1 MNIPHFLL
9 CPSTGWG
16 KNYHSW
22 LCSFQDIHLTS
33 LTGHI
38 RPFCAL
44 AMRLVREQETII
56 VTLLVAPHQL
66 DKTRTEVSRHF
77 LDEPSGGSKAL
88 ERIR

>member
-1 MNIPHFLL
+1 
-9 CPSTGWG
+9 
-16 KNYHSW
+16 
-22 LCSFQDIHLTS
+22 
-33 LTGHI
+33 
-38 RPFCAL
+38 
-44 AMRLVREQETII
+44 MRLVREQETII